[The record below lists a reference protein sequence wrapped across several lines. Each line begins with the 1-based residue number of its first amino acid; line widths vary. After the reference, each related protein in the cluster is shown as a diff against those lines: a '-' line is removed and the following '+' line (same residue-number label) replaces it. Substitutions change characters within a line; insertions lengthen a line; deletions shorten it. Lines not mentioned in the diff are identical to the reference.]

1 MNAKVDW
8 FERGKQAF
16 SAGLP
21 RFIKDSRLSNKDRAA
36 WYAGWNAQSQ
46 TNGIA
51 NLAPDARTDL
61 ADAVGSI
68 LAEIRTLP
76 DPPVP
81 ATHQRSSHHS
91 TAF

>member
-36 WYAGWNAQSQ
+36 WYAGWNSQSQ

-61 ADAVGSI
+61 ADGIADI
-68 LAEIRTLP
+68 LKCIREIP
-76 DPPVP
+76 EP
-81 ATHQRSSHHS
+81 AKPIPTRPSNS